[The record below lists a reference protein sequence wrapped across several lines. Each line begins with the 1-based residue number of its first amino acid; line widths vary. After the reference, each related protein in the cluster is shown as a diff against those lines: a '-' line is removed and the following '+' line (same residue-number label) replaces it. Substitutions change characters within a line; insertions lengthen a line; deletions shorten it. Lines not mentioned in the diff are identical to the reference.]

1 MHLVCPSCG
10 TTNRIADER
19 LLDTPVCG
27 RCRAPLMTAE
37 PANLSD
43 AVLPKF
49 IARTELPVVVDFWA
63 EWCGPCKS
71 MAPNFASV
79 ARQMPE
85 VRFAK
90 VDCDAAPGAS
100 ALYNILSIPT
110 LILFANGAEVAR
122 LSGAV
127 TATQLATWLK
137 QHLQTDAARR
147 S

>member
-1 MHLVCPSCG
+1 MWCRFHSRHPAIRQVRLELQDLRGILCG
-10 TTNRIADER
+10 
-19 LLDTPVCG
+19 
-27 RCRAPLMTAE
+27 
-37 PANLSD
+37 
-43 AVLPKF
+43 LPKF

-71 MAPNFASV
+71 MAPNFTRV

-100 ALYNILSIPT
+100 ALYNIRSIPT
-110 LILFANGAEVAR
+110 LTLFTNGGEVAR

-127 TATQLATWLK
+127 PATQLATWLK
-137 QHLQTDAARR
+137 QHLQSDAARR
-147 S
+147 N